1 MLLRSLTKHVR
12 DQNWFAVFLDFFI
25 VVAGILIAFQI
36 TNWNEA
42 RLSERSDRA
51 VLLQLHEEVLKAQS
65 DLSSTR
71 IDRPNIDE
79 DTRSFVN
86 AFFNEENDVSDD
98 QLCFFASG
106 SGGLPLIVAS
116 LNAVEEL
123 IATGRLSQLSDPEL
137 RELIAEFH
145 ERGKVGEALLPGYK
159 TAFVD
164 LMRSFPHY
172 YEVDAYFDE
181 SGEVRIHTKCDTE
194 SMKADQTFSNAMA
207 RNLDIYDAWRT
218 RFVTEPK
225 AALTKLHVNIDRVL
239 IIEHEA
245 ETK

>member
-65 DLSSTR
+65 DLNSAR
-71 IDRPNIDE
+71 IDRPNVDE
-79 DTRSFVN
+79 DTRSFIKT
-86 AFFNEENDVSDD
+86 FFSEGSKVSDD
-98 QLCFFASG
+98 ELCYFAS
-106 SGGLPLIVAS
+106 SRGGLPLVVAS

-123 IATGRLSQLSDPEL
+123 ISTGRLSQLNDPEL

-145 ERGKVGEALLPGYK
+145 ERGKVRETLLPSYQSVW
-159 TAFVD
+159 VD
-164 LMRSFPHY
+164 LEQSFTHY
-172 YEVDAYFDE
+172 FTIDAYIGE
-181 SGEVRIHTKCDTE
+181 SGEVPVSYTH
-194 SMKADQTFSNAMA
+194 
-207 RNLDIYDAWRT
+207 
-218 RFVTEPK
+218 
-225 AALTKLHVNIDRVL
+225 LTLPTTPYV
-239 IIEHEA
+239 
-245 ETK
+245 